1 MKYLSKILLFIALF
15 TIPIPTISNAIE
27 YGSLQVGHTYI
38 ISKQTPIIPSF
49 NTSDTTKYTILPSG
63 SGFEVLEIGHKV
75 VRGEWYIIDIW
86 YRVNAYD
93 IVKAQIISGW
103 INSVDLFGQDIKEYK
118 IEKD

>member
-1 MKYLSKILLFIALF
+1 MKYLSRMLLFVTLF
-15 TIPIPTISNAIE
+15 AISIPTISNAIE

-49 NTSDTTKYTILPSG
+49 NTSDTTKYTMLSSG
-63 SGFEVLEIGHKV
+63 SGFEVLEIRPKIV
-75 VRGEWYIIDIW
+75 NNEWYIVNIW

-103 INSVDLFGQDIKEYK
+103 IDSVALFGQDIKEYK